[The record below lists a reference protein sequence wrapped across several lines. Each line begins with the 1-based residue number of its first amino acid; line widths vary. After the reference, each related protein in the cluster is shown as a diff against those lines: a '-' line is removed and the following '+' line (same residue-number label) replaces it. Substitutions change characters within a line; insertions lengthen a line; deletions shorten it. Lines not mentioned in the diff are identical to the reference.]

1 MITGIHVSLS
11 GHNPEGPRS
20 LGADEKLGDILD
32 SLFDIE
38 EGIERGPESL
48 RRALGVLLGR
58 IIEKRIGYYI
68 LPMDDEDGVN
78 GFTT

>member
-1 MITGIHVSLS
+1 MSLS

-58 IIEKRIGYYI
+58 IIEQRIGYYL

>member
-1 MITGIHVSLS
+1 VSLPGQS
-11 GHNPEGPRS
+11 PRSPRS
-20 LGADEKLGDILD
+20 LGADETLGDILD

-38 EGIERGPESL
+38 EGVERGPESL
-48 RRALGVLLGR
+48 RRALGDLLGR
-58 IIEKRIGYYI
+58 IIEQRIGYYL